1 MYNGLG
7 CGRGD
12 VLALLDSRACG
23 ICAELF
29 LRVRRND
36 GEVEFLA
43 LGHACEKVARYT
55 AHSCIWRAEPAYSCA
70 RVAAR
75 CTWSRG
81 QHARSQLR
89 PLKKKANM
97 RAHSRRDTVSPLRDI
112 VS

>member
-1 MYNGLG
+1 MCNGLG

-12 VLALLDSRACG
+12 VLALLDSRA
-23 ICAELF
+23 CAELF

-70 RVAAR
+70 PLPRVAAR
-75 CTWSRG
+75 CTWKR
-81 QHARSQLR
+81 HAGDSMLV
-89 PLKKKANM
+89 L
-97 RAHSRRDTVSPLRDI
+97 SCGL
-112 VS
+112 